1 MRSAPSILH
10 VDLDAF
16 YASVEQL
23 HKPSLRGKPVIVGG
37 VGVRGVVS
45 TASYE
50 ARVFGVHSALATGI
64 ARRRAP
70 NAAYLI
76 PRFGAYQAYSEV
88 VMGLMHDL
96 SPLVEPLS
104 LDEAFLDIA
113 HLFEPE
119 DVATPEAGSRR
130 AREIAGELRDRIKAA
145 TGLTASVGAASSKLV
160 AKIASDAEKPDG
172 LVVVRPGAEQEWLDP
187 LPVRA
192 LWGVGPATAERLR
205 KIGATTV
212 AELRTLSRQELV
224 AVLGASYGASLYAI
238 ARGMDDRDVSPDR
251 ELKSVSVEDTFA
263 EDLLDPA
270 TVAAEM
276 DRLVNRLGSRL
287 RKAGRSGRTISIK
300 VRGHDFTTVSRS
312 ETAVGPT
319 DDPVVIRAAAHRMLP
334 GAVAA
339 ATQAVPGVRL
349 LGVGVS
355 SLAEWAQLD
364 LFAEAEAEAEAEML
378 DEDDLDPRLWSD
390 DGEGGEGSEEGEAHN
405 AGDADDAHNAGD
417 ADGAAVAEEL
427 PLDPAHIA
435 TPVHTVEGERSPRQF
450 GPLPPGT
457 RGAVESARADRRF
470 LPGQDVEHD
479 EHGPG
484 WVQGSGLGRV
494 TVRFESPWSGPGRI
508 KTLRAEDEALRLVD
522 SAVVAR
528 DALERAAAREAP
540 S

>member
-1 MRSAPSILH
+1 MRSVPSILH

-37 VGVRGVVS
+37 VGTRGVVS

-50 ARVFGVHSALATGI
+50 ARAFGVHSALATGI

-104 LDEAFLDIA
+104 LDEAFLDVS
-113 HLFEPE
+113 HLFEPG
-119 DVATPEAGSRR
+119 DGATPEAGAHR
-130 AREIAGELRDRIKAA
+130 AREIATGLRDRIKAE
-145 TGLTASVGAASSKLV
+145 TGLTASIGAAASKLV

-172 LVVVRPGAEQEWLDP
+172 LVVIRPGAEQEWLDP
-187 LPVRA
+187 LSVRA

-224 AVLGASYGASLYAI
+224 AVLGAAYGASLYAI
-238 ARGMDDRDVSPDR
+238 ARGQDDRDVSPDR

-263 EDLLDPA
+263 EDLVDPGS
-270 TVAAEM
+270 VAKEM
-276 DRLVNRLGSRL
+276 DRLVSRLGGRL

-312 ETAVGPT
+312 ETTAGPT
-319 DDPVVIRAAAHRMLP
+319 DDPAVIRAAAHRMLP

-339 ATQAVPGVRL
+339 ATQATPGVRL

-364 LFAEAEAEAEAEML
+364 LFTAAEAEAEEELL
-378 DEDDLDPRLWSD
+378 DEDDLEDYLGESMKDSRKDGLEDGPENGPGDSLEDPND
-390 DGEGGEGSEEGEAHN
+390 
-405 AGDADDAHNAGD
+405 
-417 ADGAAVAEEL
+417 
-427 PLDPAHIA
+427 IA
-435 TPVHTVEGERSPRQF
+435 TPVPTIEGERSPRQF
-450 GPLPPGT
+450 GPLPAGT
-457 RGAVESARADRRF
+457 RGAVEAARAERRF
-470 LPGQDVEHD
+470 LPGQDVDHD
-479 EHGPG
+479 EFGPG

-494 TVRFESPWSGPGRI
+494 TVRFEAPWSEAGRI
-508 KTLRAEDEALRLVD
+508 KTLRADDEALRLVD
-522 SAVVAR
+522 SAAVAR
-528 DALERAAAREAP
+528 EALERVAAARRAQG
-540 S
+540 